1 MVPAGLCPP
10 TTSKPCTMPNLENL
24 KKKAKRF
31 KRWHQDRYYPVAAE
45 VRYWLSRY
53 SHLNDRQILE
63 LEFKLADAQELVA
76 AQEGFESWPALKK
89 GLADMNTIAEQKS
102 DSQPTLLDA
111 QPQLFVSDIQ
121 ATCNFYSQMLGFDI
135 AFIYGE
141 PPFYAQVARGA
152 ARLNLRRIEMPAFD
166 PELHQREKDIL
177 SATITVGDV
186 KALFLEY
193 RANGTPFHQPL
204 RLEPWGAR
212 TFIVCD
218 PDGNLIAFA
227 G

>member
-1 MVPAGLCPP
+1 
-10 TTSKPCTMPNLENL
+10 MPNFENL
-24 KKKAKRF
+24 RKKAKQF

-45 VRYWLSRY
+45 IRWWLARYR
-53 SHLNDRQILE
+53 HLNDQQILE

-76 AQEGFESWPALKK
+76 AQEGFESWSALKK
-89 GLADMNTIAEQKS
+89 GLTDMNATTGQKS
-102 DSQPTLLDA
+102 ASQPTLLDA
-111 QPQLFVSDIQ
+111 QPQLFVSDIH
-121 ATCNFYSQMLGFDI
+121 AACDFYSQKLGF
-135 AFIYGE
+135 APGLIYGE
-141 PPFYAQVARGA
+141 PPFYAQVVRGA
-152 ARLNLRRIEMPAFD
+152 ARLNLRHVEMPAFH
-166 PELHQREKDIL
+166 PEIRQREKDIL
-177 SATITVGDV
+177 SATITLDDV

-193 RANGTPFHQPL
+193 TANGVPFHQPL

>member
-1 MVPAGLCPP
+1 MPAYKI
-10 TTSKPCTMPNLENL
+10 KPCAMPNLENL
-24 KKKAKRF
+24 RKKAKQF

-45 VRYWLSRY
+45 IRHWLARYR
-53 SHLNDRQILE
+53 HLNDLQILE

-76 AQEGFESWPALKK
+76 AQQGFESWAALKK
-89 GLADMNTIAEQKS
+89 GLADMSATAEQKS
-102 DSQPTLLDA
+102 TSQPTLLDA

-121 ATCNFYSQMLGFDI
+121 AACDFYTQKLGFAL

-141 PPFYAQVARGA
+141 PPFYAQVVRGA
-152 ARLNLRRIEMPAFD
+152 ARLNLRHVDMPAFH
-166 PELHQREKDIL
+166 PELRQRERDIL
-177 SATITVGDV
+177 SATITLDDV

-193 RANGTPFHQPL
+193 TANGVPFHQPL

>member
-1 MVPAGLCPP
+1 MVPVGLCPP
-10 TTSKPCTMPNLENL
+10 TTSKPCAMPNLENL
-24 KKKAKRF
+24 KKKAKQF
-31 KRWHQDRYYPVAAE
+31 KRWHQDHYYPVAAE
-45 VRYWLSRY
+45 IRYWLSRY
-53 SHLNDRQILE
+53 RHLNDQQILE

-89 GLADMNTIAEQKS
+89 GLTEMRTTAGHRSA
-102 DSQPTLLDA
+102 SQPTLLDS
-111 QPQLFVSDIQ
+111 QPQLFVGDIQ
-121 ATCNFYSQMLGFDI
+121 ASCDFYSQKLGFDI

-141 PPFYAQVARGA
+141 PPFYAQAARGA
-152 ARLNLRRIEMPAFD
+152 ARLNLRRINMPAFN
-166 PELHQREKDIL
+166 PELRKREKDIL
-177 SATITVGDV
+177 SATITVDDV

-193 RANGTPFHQPL
+193 SANGVPFHQPL

>member
-1 MVPAGLCPP
+1 MPAYKI
-10 TTSKPCTMPNLENL
+10 KPCAMPNLENL
-24 KKKAKRF
+24 RKKAKQF

-45 VRYWLSRY
+45 IRHWLSRY
-53 SHLNDRQILE
+53 RHLNDRQILE

-76 AQEGFESWPALKK
+76 AQEGFESWEALKK
-89 GLADMNTIAEQKS
+89 GLTEMSATDQQKS
-102 DSQPTLLDA
+102 ACQPTFLDA
-111 QPQLFVSDIQ
+111 QPQLFVDDIQ
-121 ATCNFYSQMLGFDI
+121 AACDFYSQKLGFTI
-135 AFIYGE
+135 AFTYGE
-141 PPFYAQVARGA
+141 PPFYAQVVRDA
-152 ARLNLRRIEMPAFD
+152 ARLNLRHVDMPAFH
-166 PELHQREKDIL
+166 PELRQRERDIL
-177 SATITVGDV
+177 SATITLDDV

-193 RANGTPFHQPL
+193 TANGVPFHQPL

>member
-1 MVPAGLCPP
+1 
-10 TTSKPCTMPNLENL
+10 MPNLENL
-24 KKKAKRF
+24 KKKAKQF

-45 VRYWLSRY
+45 IRYWLARY
-53 SHLNDRQILE
+53 SHLSDQQILE
-63 LEFKLADAQELVA
+63 LQFKLADAQELVA
-76 AQEGFESWPALKK
+76 VQEGFESWPALKK
-89 GLADMNTIAEQKS
+89 GLTDMSATAEQKAA
-102 DSQPTLLDA
+102 SQPTLIDA

-121 ATCNFYSQMLGFDI
+121 AACDFYSQKLGFDV

-152 ARLNLRRIEMPAFD
+152 ARLNLRRVEMPAFH
-166 PELHQREKDIL
+166 PELRKRESDIL
-177 SATITVGDV
+177 SATITLDDV

-193 RANGTPFHQPL
+193 TANGVPFHQQL

-212 TFIVCD
+212 TFIVSD

>member
-1 MVPAGLCPP
+1 
-10 TTSKPCTMPNLENL
+10 MPNLENL
-24 KKKAKRF
+24 KKKAKQF

-45 VRYWLSRY
+45 IRYWLARY
-53 SHLNDRQILE
+53 SHLSDQQILA

-89 GLADMNTIAEQKS
+89 GLTDMSTTAEQKLAS
-102 DSQPTLLDA
+102 EPTLIDA
-111 QPQLFVSDIQ
+111 QPQLFVSNIQ
-121 ATCNFYSQMLGFDI
+121 AACDFYSQKLGFDI
-135 AFIYGE
+135 AFVYGE

-152 ARLNLRRIEMPAFD
+152 ARLNLRRVELPAFH
-166 PELHQREKDIL
+166 PELRQREKDIL
-177 SATITVGDV
+177 SATITLDDV
-186 KALFLEY
+186 KTLFLEY
-193 RANGTPFHQPL
+193 TAKDVPFHQPL

-218 PDGNLIAFA
+218 PDENLIAFA

>member
-1 MVPAGLCPP
+1 
-10 TTSKPCTMPNLENL
+10 MPNFENL
-24 KKKAKRF
+24 RKKAKRF

-45 VRYWLSRY
+45 IRYWLARY
-53 SHLNDRQILE
+53 RHLNDQQILE

-76 AQEGFESWPALKK
+76 AQEGFESWTALKK
-89 GLADMNTIAEQKS
+89 DLADMSATAEQKS
-102 DSQPTLLDA
+102 TSQPTLLDA

-121 ATCNFYSQMLGFDI
+121 AACDFYTQKLGFAL

-141 PPFYAQVARGA
+141 PPFYAQVVRGA
-152 ARLNLRRIEMPAFD
+152 ARLNLRHVDMPAFH
-166 PELHQREKDIL
+166 PELRQRERDIL
-177 SATITVGDV
+177 SATITLDDV

-193 RANGTPFHQPL
+193 TANGVPFHQPL

-227 G
+227 C

>member
-1 MVPAGLCPP
+1 
-10 TTSKPCTMPNLENL
+10 MPNFENL
-24 KKKAKRF
+24 RKKAKRF
-31 KRWHQDRYYPVAAE
+31 RRWHQDRYYPVAAE
-45 VRYWLSRY
+45 IRHWLARYRHLS
-53 SHLNDRQILE
+53 DRQILE

-76 AQEGFESWPALKK
+76 AQEGFESWAALKK
-89 GLADMNTIAEQKS
+89 ELADMSTTAEQKS
-102 DSQPTLLDA
+102 TSQPTLLDA

-121 ATCNFYSQMLGFDI
+121 AACDFYTQKLGFAL

-141 PPFYAQVARGA
+141 PPFYAQVVRGA
-152 ARLNLRRIEMPAFD
+152 ARLNLRHVDMPAFH
-166 PELHQREKDIL
+166 PELRQRERDIL
-177 SATITVGDV
+177 SATITLDDV

-193 RANGTPFHQPL
+193 TANGVPFHQPL

>member
-10 TTSKPCTMPNLENL
+10 TTSKPCAMPNFENL
-24 KKKAKRF
+24 RKKAKRF
-31 KRWHQDRYYPVAAE
+31 RRWHQDRYYPVAAE
-45 VRYWLSRY
+45 IRHWLARYRHLS
-53 SHLNDRQILE
+53 DRQILE

-76 AQEGFESWPALKK
+76 AQEGFESWAALKK
-89 GLADMNTIAEQKS
+89 ELADMSTTAEQKS
-102 DSQPTLLDA
+102 TSQPTLLDA

-121 ATCNFYSQMLGFDI
+121 AACDFYTQKLGFAL

-141 PPFYAQVARGA
+141 PPFYAQVVRGA
-152 ARLNLRRIEMPAFD
+152 ARLNLRHVDMPAFH
-166 PELHQREKDIL
+166 PELRQRERDIL
-177 SATITVGDV
+177 SATITLDDV

-193 RANGTPFHQPL
+193 TANGVPFHQPL

>member
-1 MVPAGLCPP
+1 MPAYKI
-10 TTSKPCTMPNLENL
+10 KPCAMPNLENL
-24 KKKAKRF
+24 RKKAKQF

-45 VRYWLSRY
+45 VRHWLSRY
-53 SHLNDRQILE
+53 RHLNDRQILE

-76 AQEGFESWPALKK
+76 AQEGFESWEALKK
-89 GLADMNTIAEQKS
+89 GLTEMNATDQQKS
-102 DSQPTLLDA
+102 TCQPTLVDA
-111 QPQLFVSDIQ
+111 QPQLFVDDIQ
-121 ATCNFYSQMLGFDI
+121 VACDFYSQKLGFTI
-135 AFIYGE
+135 AFTYGE
-141 PPFYAQVARGA
+141 PPFYAQVVRDA
-152 ARLNLRRIEMPAFD
+152 ARLNLRHVDMPAFH
-166 PELHQREKDIL
+166 PELRQRERDIL
-177 SATITVGDV
+177 SATITLDDV

-193 RANGTPFHQPL
+193 TANGVPFHQPL